1 MPFKDHLK
9 LQFSKYLE
17 KIKNIYIF
25 KMTGIIN
32 WSSAI
37 CVAWDKGDRG
47 AIIHY
52 LKSCISM

>member
-1 MPFKDHLK
+1 MKEIKDDT
-9 LQFSKYLE
+9 

-37 CVAWDKGDRG
+37 HVAWDKGDRG
-47 AIIHY
+47 AIIH
-52 LKSCISM
+52 